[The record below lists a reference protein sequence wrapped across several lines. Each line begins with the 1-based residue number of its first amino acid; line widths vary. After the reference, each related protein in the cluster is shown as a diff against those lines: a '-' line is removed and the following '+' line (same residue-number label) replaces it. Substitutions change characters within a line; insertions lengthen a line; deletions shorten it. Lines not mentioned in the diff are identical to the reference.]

1 LKISKTNLTKLIRD
15 ELENFKIVKLS
26 VDDME
31 QLHKTGQ
38 IEKDGVFYQYQ
49 EPVKESIKISKGH
62 GRGQSWTN
70 YHDDKS
76 NRLQVTKVGN
86 EYTAYFSKA
95 GQKYSKNS
103 VLLRG
108 LSKIDAA
115 KLVKMAKTAGLEKT
129 AKYGKSKYKKYV
141 SEGKKITLGDKGR
154 KFTLDIE
161 NEAQMFLHQL
171 KKDNKKITTKNI
183 SNYIDAEYKF
193 FNTPKLNQQ
202 VFNYMKKNL
211 KSLSEVVNH
220 TMARFL
226 YIPKKDI
233 KKAIKVVK
241 SMPFKLRGK
250 VEVDSKPATKVKGF
264 YRITTEKQL
273 FNAVVEFLATANI
286 GVKTISKGKM

>member
-1 LKISKTNLTKLIRD
+1 LKITRTQLSELIRD
-15 ELENFKIVKLS
+15 EIENFKPV
-26 VDDME
+26 
-31 QLHKTGQ
+31 T
-38 IEKDGVFYQYQ
+38 EK
-49 EPVKESIKISKGH
+49 IKISKGH

-70 YHDDKS
+70 YHDDKN

-95 GQKYSKNS
+95 GVSGSKNS

-115 KLVKMAKTAGLEKT
+115 KLVKMTKTAGLEKT
-129 AKYGKSKYKKYV
+129 AKFGKSKYKKYV
-141 SEGKKITLGDKGR
+141 SEGKKIVVNTDKGR
-154 KFTLDIE
+154 KIQLDIDA
-161 NEAQMFLHQL
+161 EAKAFINGL
-171 KKDNKKITTKNI
+171 KKDKKELTPKNI

-193 FNTPKLNQQ
+193 FNSPKLNQQ
-202 VFNYMKKNL
+202 VFNYIKKNL

-273 FNAVVEFLATANI
+273 FNAVVEFLATADI

>member
-1 LKISKTNLTKLIRD
+1 MKITKTQLSELIRD
-15 ELENFKIVKLS
+15 AIENFKPVS
-26 VDDME
+26 
-31 QLHKTGQ
+31 
-38 IEKDGVFYQYQ
+38 EK
-49 EPVKESIKISKGH
+49 IKISRGH

-95 GQKYSKNS
+95 GVSGGKNS
-103 VLLRG
+103 VLLKG
-108 LSKIDAA
+108 LNKTDAA
-115 KLVKMAKTAGLEKT
+115 KLVKLAKSTGIEKT
-129 AKYGKSKYKKYV
+129 AKHGKSKYKKYV
-141 SEGKKITLGDKGR
+141 
-154 KFTLDIE
+154 
-161 NEAQMFLHQL
+161 
-171 KKDNKKITTKNI
+171 
-183 SNYIDAEYKF
+183 
-193 FNTPKLNQQ
+193 
-202 VFNYMKKNL
+202 
-211 KSLSEVVNH
+211 SEVVNH

-250 VEVDSKPATKVKGF
+250 VEVDSKPASKVKGF

-273 FNAVVEFLATANI
+273 FNAVVEFLATADI